1 MHNLNDLTIHMTSML
16 TSVHVSNFNNS
27 SILPDIDSTIT
38 YAHFLDM
45 SEDLEDYFT
54 RLEVLYHPGGH
65 GIPLRAAQKKFFNNF
80 FLECKDICFSG
91 MQSETN
97 RG

>member
-1 MHNLNDLTIHMTSML
+1 MTD
-16 TSVHVSNFNNS
+16 V
-27 SILPDIDSTIT
+27 
-38 YAHFLDM
+38 HFLDM

-80 FLECKDICFSG
+80 FLECKDICFPG
-91 MQSETN
+91 MHQRLEEADDTSICNEMEYWQF
-97 RG
+97 

>member
-1 MHNLNDLTIHMTSML
+1 MHNLNDHTIHMTSML

-54 RLEVLYHPGGH
+54 RLEVLYHPVVMEYH
-65 GIPLRAAQKKFFNNF
+65 
-80 FLECKDICFSG
+80 
-91 MQSETN
+91 
-97 RG
+97 